1 MGIRFLCPT
10 CGHRLNVKS
19 FLAGKRGVCPQC
31 GAGLD
36 IPLDSQVTK
45 GGSTPTTENLADVA
59 VLPSS
64 PAPAGSPRAEP
75 KRPADAVPSL
85 SDAAWLNDMGTSSPA
100 PNPSGGAVGRFPDV
114 PGVDTKL
121 GAMGPRPPDSPGNG
135 AAAPAAPVKPADAVP
150 PAVPM
155 RPVMSVPPATSS
167 APATPPAVPMP
178 GVGTPQPVVPMSPKA
193 AAGTPQP
200 MLAGPPS
207 VPMPVAVVAAPVVA
221 APLDPI
227 QEAPDA
233 IWYVRP
239 PSGGQYGPARG
250 DILRKWIG
258 EGRVSHDSLVWRE
271 GWNDWRTA
279 GQVFS
284 GLGLT
289 GAPPAPVM
297 PVSVAYAPTSPRP
310 ASARPSYPSRRR
322 NSLTLAVATVAVLA
336 VMSVGL
342 LIVLA
347 WLLSAGKK

>member
-36 IPLDSQVTK
+36 IPLDSQITK
-45 GGSTPTTENLADVA
+45 GGSVPTEEELSAVPMTPSSPSS
-59 VLPSS
+59 PSS
-64 PAPAGSPRAEP
+64 PAPAGSPQAQP
-75 KRPADAVPSL
+75 QHPGNAVPSL
-85 SDAAWLNDMGTSSPA
+85 SDAEWLNDIKTGSPT
-100 PNPSGGAVGRFPDV
+100 GAGVGLPDV
-114 PGVDTKL
+114 PGVDTML
-121 GAMGPRPPDSPGNG
+121 GAMRSRSPDPLGNSTPAPTAPSKPLEAGPPTVPMRPATPFPVTTPST
-135 AAAPAAPVKPADAVP
+135 PAATAQPAVPMRGSGTSP

-155 RPVMSVPPATSS
+155 TSRAATGN
-167 APATPPAVPMP
+167 AQTGRTGPPAVPMP
-178 GVGTPQPVVPMSPKA
+178 
-193 AAGTPQP
+193 
-200 MLAGPPS
+200 
-207 VPMPVAVVAAPVVA
+207 AAPVAVA

-227 QEAPDA
+227 QEAPEA

-279 GQVFS
+279 SQVFA
-284 GLGLT
+284 GLGLA

-310 ASARPSYPSRRR
+310 ASTRPNYPARRR
-322 NSLTLAVATVAVLA
+322 NSLTFAVATVAVLA

-347 WLLSAGKK
+347 WLLSHRG